1 MIKSEDL
8 QLVTYLSQEKSIA
21 AVARRMNL
29 TPSAVSQR
37 LSILEDRIG
46 LALAD
51 RIGRSGIVLTG
62 DGKFLAQSATRVL
75 TELNLLQDELNNR
88 RGIISGAVSVVAPFG
103 FGRRHV
109 ASLLGQFSKLHPSLS
124 IDLRLSDDLSSLPD
138 TSWDILIRVAPFID
152 SSLASTVLSE
162 NKRLVCASPAYV
174 KKYGLPKHPE
184 DLKQHRCISIS
195 EDGSKGAYW
204 TFRSKK
210 KEEVSIKI
218 QPDLMTNDGEVALDW
233 AINGLGV
240 IMRSEW
246 SAAAALKAGQ
256 LTDVMP
262 VGWSAPEAPIV
273 ALTTARH
280 SDSVRISSVVKYLA
294 ANMNFKH

>member
-75 TELNLLQDELNNR
+75 AELNLLQDELNNR
-88 RGIISGAVSVVAPFG
+88 RGIISGAVNVVAPFG

-109 ASLLGQFSKLHPSLS
+109 APLLGQFSKLHPSLS
-124 IDLRLSDDLSSLPD
+124 IDLRLSDDLSSIPD